1 MVVIF
6 CIVWDNVYGFD
17 MSCIKE
23 LALLEPLVDVCT
35 PEQVIS
41 NSHEILDIDIY
52 TVKKEELDFKST
64 FTLTVNRDDYCH
76 AIVAYFN
83 VEFSKT
89 HTKHRFSTGP
99 RSDYTHWKQ
108 TVFYLEEPI
117 PCSINNTVSGNINV
131 AVRLSLLTMCF
142 L

>member
-1 MVVIF
+1 
-6 CIVWDNVYGFD
+6 
-17 MSCIKE
+17 
-23 LALLEPLVDVCT
+23 
-35 PEQVIS
+35 
-41 NSHEILDIDIY
+41 
-52 TVKKEELDFKST
+52 VKKEELDFKSA
-64 FTLTVNRDDYCH
+64 FSLKCDRDDYCH

-117 PCSINNTVSGNINV
+117 PCSKDQTISGNINV
-131 AVRLSLLTMCF
+131 ARNAKNPRDIDITISTQLDGPTPKYQATKAYRLR
-142 L
+142 